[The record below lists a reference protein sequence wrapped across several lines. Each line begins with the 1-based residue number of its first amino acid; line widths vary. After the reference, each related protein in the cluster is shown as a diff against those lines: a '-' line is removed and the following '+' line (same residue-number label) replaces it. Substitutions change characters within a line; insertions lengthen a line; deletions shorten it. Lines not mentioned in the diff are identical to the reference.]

1 MFTLIG
7 TVSQVSDVAHGPLV
21 FLTAPTARHKSKMAD
36 KEKNGEKN
44 LASEGPRPGK
54 NLSKQT
60 EKARQK
66 SGLLFRLLKIIS
78 YFT

>member
-1 MFTLIG
+1 MGL
-7 TVSQVSDVAHGPLV
+7 L
-21 FLTAPTARHKSKMAD
+21 FLTAPKARHESKMAD
-36 KEKNGEKN
+36 KEKDSEKN
-44 LASEGPRPGK
+44 LASEGPHPGK
-54 NLSKQT
+54 NLSKET

>member
-1 MFTLIG
+1 MWLMG
-7 TVSQVSDVAHGPLV
+7 LL

-36 KEKNGEKN
+36 KEQNGEKN

-66 SGLLFRLLKIIS
+66 SGLLLRLFKLFHVSHDTTASVYK
-78 YFT
+78 